1 MLTKDNVK
9 LISHITEDYQNNLN
23 EEFNDIMEKIHKE
36 RRSVN
41 GASILVLLA
50 TSIIFFG
57 LVYIAI
63 GDEIKANN
71 DELLVLLIG
80 LTMNIAVTLVYRKIV
95 SRERGSLYKDEVN
108 YFHLRQINHSTIKYI
123 DCFLPAGEVQIVKKF
138 KDEDYVILN
147 IIDDKKR
154 ERDAKVALVMNIID
168 SDRNELE
175 LFNDHIDAYINKEL
189 QESIQ

>member
-80 LTMNIAVTLVYRKIV
+80 LTMNFALTLVYRKIV

-154 ERDAKVALVMNIID
+154 ERDAKVALVMNVID

-189 QESIQ
+189 QASIQ

>member
-80 LTMNIAVTLVYRKIV
+80 LTINIALTLVYKKIV

-154 ERDAKVALVMNIID
+154 ERDAKVALVMNVID

-189 QESIQ
+189 QASIQ

>member
-23 EEFNDIMEKIHKE
+23 EEFNDIMEKIHRE

-57 LVYIAI
+57 IVYIAI

-80 LTMNIAVTLVYRKIV
+80 LTINIALTLVYRKIV

-154 ERDAKVALVMNIID
+154 ERDAKVALVMNVID

-189 QESIQ
+189 QASIQ